1 MRIAVFGY
9 YNTRNEGDARLQQ
22 VITHMLGGQHEL
34 VFLLHHWLPPIS
46 FLREF
51 DWILIGG
58 GELVQRHV
66 GIWCNTRDWITASG
80 VRIGVMGL
88 GAKEADARLAAE
100 IRHIVK
106 AAQFFF
112 VRDAVSKRL
121 LADDSRI
128 QIAPDLSWGLPLP
141 VSRTEPDNTRIAV
154 NLGWCPATNFEPE
167 SWLEVLKERYD
178 TEPMPFYFGGRPGVG
193 DEQFLAQH
201 YSRLPERFTLD
212 PMEKCWLTVACRYH
226 AITYAI
232 QLRRPFVAIS
242 YDDKV
247 ERLCQQAGLSEF
259 CLKADESGKLEAV
272 IERARKE
279 RAEIIRKMDL
289 FASAQEKSAA
299 LMRQTIVSTIE
310 HSQIPAIH
318 PVRYRLRRLMNR
330 LAAYA

>member
-51 DWILIGG
+51 DWVLIGG
-58 GELVQRHV
+58 GELVQRHI
-66 GIWCNTRDWITASG
+66 GIWCNTRDWIGTSG
-80 VRIGVMGL
+80 VRVGVLGL
-88 GAKEADARLAAE
+88 GAKEVDTRLAAE
-100 IRHIVK
+100 VRTILDT
-106 AAQFFF
+106 AQFFF

-128 QIAPDLSWGLPLP
+128 QVAPDLSWVLPLP
-141 VSRTEPDNTRIAV
+141 ANRTEPDPDRIAV
-154 NLGWCPATNFEPE
+154 NLGWCPATGFEPE
-167 SWLEVLKERYD
+167 RWLNILKGRYNTD
-178 TEPMPFYFGGRPGVG
+178 PMPFYFGGRPGVG
-193 DEQFLAQH
+193 DAQFLAQH
-201 YSRLPERFTLD
+201 YSQLPERFTLD

-259 CLKADESGKLEAV
+259 CLKADESSKLEAV

-279 RAEIIRKMDL
+279 RAEIIRKMDV

-310 HSQIPAIH
+310 NSPVPAIH